1 MTSSMGTRQSSTR
14 REQSRPN
21 YAYWVR
27 RDARIRIARGLARC
41 KFLAKKRISQ
51 LARLHENGEP
61 PRAFY
66 SGRANRLVDII
77 QKSPQLALTL
87 PYPQLATRYSNAKL
101 YRSDLRITREL
112 WRLIAASYDFSRILN
127 YPRLEVNATL
137 NSNPSIQNVVLK
149 NSMSF
154 V

>member
-1 MTSSMGTRQSSTR
+1 MTSSMGTRQSSTHR
-14 REQSRPN
+14 GQSRPN

-41 KFLAKKRISQ
+41 KFLVKKRISE
-51 LARLHENGEP
+51 LARLHENGEL

-66 SGRANRLVDII
+66 SGRANRLVNII

-87 PYPQLATRYSNAKL
+87 PYPQLATRYSNVKL
-101 YRSDLRITREL
+101 YRSDLRITRKL

-127 YPRLEVNATL
+127 YPRLKANATL
-137 NSNPSIQNVVLK
+137 NLNSLLQNVALK
-149 NSMSF
+149 LNIF
-154 V
+154 FI